1 MEMAYLTIV
10 VADACVRDVVDH
22 LRDLRGTK
30 LEVLADGDITL
41 SNTDLETVPN
51 EVWLFDRDGKGALSL
66 VKDGETSDHG
76 RVLTD
81 GELRALQ
88 DYGVCVELR
97 AGYPSA
103 AKYGTPAY
111 VRHIEAAMAVA
122 TSYGFG
128 VAEQPHFKTSFGDNG
143 DDSPEE
149 RWLRVR
155 VPAWMNFNATL

>member
-10 VADACVRDVVDH
+10 VADACVRDVVEH

-30 LEVLADGDITL
+30 LDVLADGDITL

-51 EVWLFDRDGKGALSL
+51 EVWLFDRDGKGVLSL
-66 VKDGETSDHG
+66 VKDGATSDHG
-76 RVLTD
+76 RMLTD

-103 AKYGTPAY
+103 AKHGTPAY
-111 VRHIEAAMAVA
+111 VQHIEAAMAVA
-122 TSYGFG
+122 TGYGFA
-128 VAEQPHFKTSFGDNG
+128 VAEEPHFTTSFGDNG
-143 DDSPEE
+143 DDGPEE

-155 VPAWMNFNATL
+155 VPAWMNFGATL